1 VGAVRTR
8 VLDASA
14 LLAVLN
20 EEPGAGVVEPLL
32 AGALLS
38 SVNWSEVVQKAM
50 ARGVVVDGMR
60 DDVEAAGVVIVA
72 FAPDDAERTAAVWRE
87 APRAGLSLGDR
98 ACLALARAR
107 GGVAVT
113 ADRSWADLDVDVSVQ
128 VVR

>member
-1 VGAVRTR
+1 M
-8 VLDASA
+8 LDASA

-20 EEPGAGVVEPLL
+20 EEPGADVVEPLL

-60 DDVEAAGVVIVA
+60 DDVESAGVVIVA
-72 FAPDDAERTAAVWRE
+72 FAPDDAERTAAVWWE